1 LKKYLLIFSASSD
14 TIIRKENEYIMEEKK
29 GSIGDRLKFLI
40 ETLNLSKG
48 EFAKNADVS
57 QSLISNILSGNNGPS
72 RATINLICNTYGINK
87 TWLRDGTGEMLKKDG
102 KVILDDN
109 GKPLNYEEGKFIN
122 TYRRLTDPNKEV
134 ARTTVDALLKS
145 QGGAKEKLEKEKP
158 AGIGQGNDG
167 ETG

>member
-1 LKKYLLIFSASSD
+1 
-14 TIIRKENEYIMEEKK
+14 MEEIK
-29 GSIGDRLKFLI
+29 GSIKDRLKFLI

-87 TWLRDGTGEMLKKDG
+87 TWLRTGNGDMFNKDG
-102 KVILDDN
+102 SNIILDED
-109 GKPLNYEEGKFIN
+109 GKPLNYEEGVFIN
-122 TYRRLTDPNKEV
+122 IYRKLTDPNKEV
-134 ARTTVDALLKS
+134 ARTTVNALLKS
-145 QGGAKEKLEKEKP
+145 QGGANEKREKEKP
-158 AGIGQGNDG
+158 VGIGQGDNG